1 MDAFLYERDIQLNL
15 IGGICVDINSSEEI
29 ISRVNHYIIDTNL
42 LHSCIVNLFAQFNSN
57 LHMLLMHM
65 YSTHIWACDLKPTF

>member
-1 MDAFLYERDIQLNL
+1 MDAFLYERDIQLNS

-42 LHSCIVNLFAQFNSN
+42 LTP
-57 LHMLLMHM
+57 LL
-65 YSTHIWACDLKPTF
+65 YC